1 METTGNSE
9 IVRFLQEMEQHYA
22 ATQYGLSGLAVG
34 TIRHSFITTRMERM
48 GCTHEEWQR
57 LVRPEQAIA
66 LVAETL
72 QAQGATRHGWAE
84 PQCTSFGETCQ
95 GERRCSGEVGRDDV
109 D

>member
-9 IVRFLQEMEQHYA
+9 IARFLQEMEQHYA

-72 QAQGATRHGWAE
+72 QAQGATRPW
-84 PQCTSFGETCQ
+84 
-95 GERRCSGEVGRDDV
+95 VGRTAMHFV
-109 D
+109 RRNVPGGEEVLWRGGSR